1 MENLFNSNISKQ
13 IAGMKELE
21 KNVLTGTF
29 FENMSSGSEGG
40 HAPANFIL
48 DLLLKWCSYRLS
60 LQPHP
65 QATNQLLK
73 TIGSLCDVAKK
84 TSNRLEDFEADSI
97 IPSLIERGFGNS
109 KARVRTQ
116 FRSILRRFC
125 HLYPASKIAEA
136 VRSVRARSARISIIS
151 LVFTRISLVHTTRKS
166 LEQQRLNVHSNITK
180 T

>member
-73 TIGSLCDVAKK
+73 TIGSLCDVAEK

-109 KARVRTQ
+109 KARVRT
-116 FRSILRRFC
+116 
-125 HLYPASKIAEA
+125 
-136 VRSVRARSARISIIS
+136 
-151 LVFTRISLVHTTRKS
+151 
-166 LEQQRLNVHSNITK
+166 
-180 T
+180 